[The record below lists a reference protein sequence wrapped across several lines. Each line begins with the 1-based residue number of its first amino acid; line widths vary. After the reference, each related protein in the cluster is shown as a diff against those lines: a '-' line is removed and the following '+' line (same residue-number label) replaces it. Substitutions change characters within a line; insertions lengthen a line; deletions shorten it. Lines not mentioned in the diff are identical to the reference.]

1 MDNIFQTHRSILD
14 GILASVDDIPNK
26 EASFEQDCHDRI
38 KIALF
43 FDGTGNNREED
54 AATKSWSN
62 IARLFEAARDESK
75 NGLYAYYISGVGTK
89 LNREELKWKI
99 SKDLRD
105 SVVIGGGGGAGAD
118 ARLVSGDLGMNDALK
133 QALNISARLK
143 DEETERIFKANESEA
158 FEKINEAL
166 SKHRLIR
173 SIDVSVFGFS
183 RGAALARAFVNRLRK
198 ACEKGDD
205 GKLTYESYPIRF
217 RFLGV
222 FDTVASFGLPSTNLS
237 KQVEMRLPE
246 ELEKCVHYVA
256 AHELRFSFPV
266 DLIRQEGGY
275 PREDWL
281 ETVFPGVHS
290 DVGGGYEPNAQGKTD
305 ELARLPL
312 MNMYANSFASGVRLL
327 DWQTINEREEVGQVF
342 ALSVETK
349 RLYRDYLKA
358 IGSAAQTGSVE
369 ERVKEHM
376 KHWYAYMGALHKGM
390 KTELEQQEEALEREV
405 AIAKRELIQ
414 SYTSNEKRLVCEEE
428 DSPYNAEK
436 IKATETKLEE
446 IRAQREELSKGLARM
461 VEEAHQLNENK
472 IKRGFLALG
481 FTGLIAEHYYF
492 RAPAEQWMLDAFSEG
507 KVDPVVAKFYDRLVH
522 NSKTGIL
529 WGNEP
534 FSYFKSRGMWESKR

>member
-43 FDGTGNNREED
+43 FDGTGNNREAD

-62 IARLFEAARDESK
+62 IARLFEASRREAE
-75 NGLYAYYISGVGTK
+75 NGLYAYYISGVGTR
-89 LNREELKWKI
+89 LNREEPKWKI

-118 ARLVSGDLGMNDALK
+118 ARLVSGDLGMNDALSR
-133 QALNISARLK
+133 ALKVSADLAS
-143 DEETERIFKANESEA
+143 EETAAILEANENEG

-205 GKLTYESYPIRF
+205 GKLTYASYPIRF

-222 FDTVASFGLPSTNLS
+222 FDTVASFGLPSTNLF
-237 KQVEMRLPE
+237 KQIEMRLPE

-305 ELARLPL
+305 ELARIPL
-312 MNMYANSFASGVRLL
+312 LNMYVNSFASGVRLL
-327 DWQTINEREEVGQVF
+327 DWETIINEEEDIKEKF

-358 IGSAAQTGSVE
+358 IGGAAQTGSVE

-428 DSPYNAEK
+428 DSPYNPEK
-436 IKATETKLEE
+436 IKAAETKLEE
-446 IRAQREELSKGLARM
+446 IRAQREELSKELTKMA
-461 VEEAHQLNENK
+461 EEANHLKKQQDANK
-472 IKRGFLALG
+472 PLTLG
-481 FTGLIAEHYYF
+481 FVSMRYVFNSTAK
-492 RAPAEQWMLDAFSEG
+492 PWMLDAFLEG
-507 KVDPVVAKFYDRLVH
+507 KVDPAVAKFYDRLMH

-534 FSYFKSRGMWESKR
+534 VSYFRKRGMWESKR